1 MINISDHVIYFYLLK
16 IGSMYS
22 VCRVYAT
29 CIIGIPKYVR
39 INKLYI
45 PKTVGSRTKSLKL
58 ASLNLLPIIARNVM
72 VI

>member
-1 MINISDHVIYFYLLK
+1 MFVEY
-16 IGSMYS
+16 
-22 VCRVYAT
+22 RVYAT

-45 PKTVGSRTKSLKL
+45 PKTVGSTTKSLKL